1 MDKTAQEQA
10 IEKARAGAFL
20 RQYETADK
28 DLYERFAFRDIRPEE
43 AEQTA
48 EIERVCF
55 PPNEACSRKM
65 MLERVA
71 KAPEMFLVAVDRATG
86 RIYRICG
93 RAECAGKWQQG
104 TCRIVNKI
112 LDFSACTGL
121 QCYSIK
127 SREGVGAAHSR
138 EECGWWRRSRGRL
151 SFRERGSSAVSPF
164 KFRSVLNFRT
174 GAALRGAQAE
184 EDRIR
189 DSDMICSAVTRSAV
203 ARVKRIKS
211 LIKIRNQGGTAD
223 IIRPFRLKSREGLF
237 LL

>member
-1 MDKTAQEQA
+1 MSAPSRRRTVALTPRSSSICRKRRKDKHTGGWQRE
-10 IEKARAGAFL
+10 
-20 RQYETADK
+20 
-28 DLYERFAFRDIRPEE
+28 
-43 AEQTA
+43 
-48 EIERVCF
+48 
-55 PPNEACSRKM
+55 
-65 MLERVA
+65 
-71 KAPEMFLVAVDRATG
+71 TG
-86 RIYRICG
+86 RG
-93 RAECAGKWQQG
+93 A
-104 TCRIVNKI
+104 NKI
-112 LDFSACTGL
+112 LDFSALTGL